1 MTAEGPVVTG
11 EVVALPRSL
20 LELERRLSHRA
31 ELDVVAA
38 DLPRASVAALVRE
51 GASGGLEL
59 LFIRRADRDGDPWS
73 GQMAWPGGRHAPT
86 DPSALHTA
94 QRETLEE
101 IGVDLTRVGRPI
113 ARLDDV
119 VPFTRATTPLLVTPF
134 VFAVHGDVRCA
145 LNHEVAEV
153 HWAALDPIARGEGRE
168 PYLFTR
174 ESFQMTFP
182 SVRVGPHP
190 VWGMTLRL
198 LDDLLGELGAPRAS
212 HGGGALSGP

>member
-1 MTAEGPVVTG
+1 MTGARAVVTD
-11 EVVALPRSL
+11 ESVALPHRL
-20 LELERRLSHRA
+20 DELERLLAHRA
-31 ELDVVAA
+31 ELAVRAG

-51 GASGGLEL
+51 RAAGGLEL

-73 GQMAWPGGRHAPT
+73 GQMAWPGGRHSPSDA
-86 DPSALHTA
+86 SALHTA

-101 IGVDLTRVGRPI
+101 IGVDLTRVARPI

-119 VPFTRATTPLLVTPF
+119 VPFTRTTTPLLVTPF
-134 VFAVHGDVRCA
+134 VFAVEGEIRCS

-153 HWAALDPIARGEGRE
+153 HWAPLDPIARGEGRE

-174 ESFQMTFP
+174 DSFQMAFP

-198 LDDLLGELGAPRAS
+198 LEDFLAELGVERPR
-212 HGGGALSGP
+212 HE